1 MLNSVLRHNMEQN
14 IKTYSAKPRLKS
26 IMEYDVEAM
35 PNQKISS
42 VQTGIYRL
50 TSTVLPNVW
59 KKSIIF
65 GSIIVLL
72 LVIITTAIFI
82 TMGKKSNSQGKID
95 CLKPTAYKI
104 LLVSIRL

>member
-35 PNQKISS
+35 PNQKRSS
-42 VQTGIYRL
+42 VETGIYRL

-72 LVIITTAIFI
+72 FVVIITAIVI
-82 TMGKKSNSQGKID
+82 TMGKKSNSQGKI
-95 CLKPTAYKI
+95 A
-104 LLVSIRL
+104 

>member
-14 IKTYSAKPRLKS
+14 IKTYSDKPRLKS

-35 PNQKISS
+35 PNQKRSS
-42 VQTGIYRL
+42 VETEFYRL
-50 TSTVLPNVW
+50 TSTVLPNAW

-72 LVIITTAIFI
+72 LLAIITAIVI
-82 TMGKKSNSQGKID
+82 TMGRKSNSQGKIA
-95 CLKPTAYKI
+95 LNLRKSKYS
-104 LLVSIRL
+104 L